1 MKIDINNLEKYESM
15 NSKVKTKRV
24 HRFTKKEEDVLKQRI
39 KKEVHSN
46 RQ

>member
-15 NSKVKTKRV
+15 DSKAKTKRV

-39 KKEVHSN
+39 KKEVRSN
-46 RQ
+46 RY

>member
-15 NSKVKTKRV
+15 DSKVKTKRV
-24 HRFTKKEEDVLKQRI
+24 HRFTEKEENALKQRI
-39 KKEVHSN
+39 KKEVRSN